1 MRTSDSEKENIRQW
15 WLMTCYEVG
24 MNGIVFVI
32 ELDVILVYVMIRL
45 SQSFIYLQGFSD
57 QGEDFLLLF
66 VEKGNF
72 LLQH

>member
-1 MRTSDSEKENIRQW
+1 
-15 WLMTCYEVG
+15 MTCYEVG